1 MTDLSVFSMA
11 ESELL
16 VSLPYKVGVWVGY
29 AEDEEGEADDE
40 RESKALQACI
50 KEIASL
56 HDDVPFI
63 KALVAQTLRL
73 RSEWPRWQTQSFHVT
88 DDAAKAMSLLKSK
101 ATAAELKAYRA
112 MLMEI
117 ATSVA
122 QAHGEFGQWDE
133 ADEGFFARIA
143 GKLKSL
149 SQDSDDHPMNISA
162 AEETAIS
169 ELAAVL
175 KSVSA

>member
-16 VSLPYKVGVWVGY
+16 VSLPYRVGVWVGH
-29 AEDEEGEADDE
+29 AEDEEGETDDV
-40 RESKALQACI
+40 RESKALQSCI
-50 KEIASL
+50 KQISAL

-63 KALVAQTLRL
+63 KNLVAQTLRL
-73 RSEWPRWQTQSFHVT
+73 RSEWPRWQAQSFNII
-88 DDAAKAMSLLKSK
+88 DDAAKAMNLLKSK
-101 ATAAELKAYRA
+101 ATAAEAKAYRA

-117 ATSVA
+117 ATAVA
-122 QAHGEFGQWDE
+122 QAHGEFGQWGE
-133 ADEGFFARIA
+133 ADEGFFARVA

-149 SQDSDDHPMNISA
+149 SQDSDDHPMNVSA

-169 ELAAVL
+169 ELATVL
-175 KSVSA
+175 KQYS